1 MKKIFLIAITFIFAS
16 TANAQDTKFGLTAGY
31 LNVEAT
37 ESYMGMDVSADASGF
52 YAGVLVDVPL
62 SGSFH
67 LEPAV
72 IYGNAE
78 ELNLLFV
85 PVLAKYYISESG
97 FSLLA
102 GPQGTIILDEVGN
115 NVNTFGVDL
124 TFGASYDIT
133 ENFFLQARY
142 SFELT
147 NRTNNDLEG
156 MPEDVDGSIN
166 SLLVGVGYKF

>member
-1 MKKIFLIAITFIFAS
+1 MKKFLLIAITFIFAS
-16 TANAQDTKFGLTAGY
+16 TVTAQETKVGLTAGY
-31 LNVEAT
+31 LNMEAS
-37 ESYMGMDVSADASGF
+37 ESYMGMDVSANASGL

-72 IYGNAE
+72 IYGIAE
-78 ELNLLFV
+78 ELNVLFV
-85 PVLAKYYISESG
+85 PVLAKYYISESD

-102 GPQGTIILDEVGN
+102 GPQGTIILDEVGDYI
-115 NVNTFGVDL
+115 NTFGVDF

-133 ENFFLQARY
+133 ERFFLQARY

-147 NRTNNDLEG
+147 NRYNNDLD
-156 MPEDVDGSIN
+156 DVDGSVN
-166 SLLVGVGYKF
+166 SLFVGVGYKF